1 MCSLQHSHNRIF
13 TSSYFTITSSIL
25 MFSQLDSGLS
35 GLGLILTEDIV
46 LCSWTR
52 HFTLTVPL
60 STQLYKWVTTNL
72 MQEVILWKT
81 CFKVS
86 TENFRHYFTWY
97 YWLRKFPIDFQP
109 VIIQNHN
116 VHGIICIGVTHFMLM
131 LHFLHWCYTWTVLL
145 SPNQNWVLFSRHI
158 ISPLS
163 VLCWH
168 NYDTF
173 IIGFYFMTDSDWSAA
188 LVNWWMDGKLPRT
201 LLLKY
206 FWMKRY
212 FRAEIW

>member
-72 MQEVILWKT
+72 MQEVIL
-81 CFKVS
+81 
-86 TENFRHYFTWY
+86 
-97 YWLRKFPIDFQP
+97 
-109 VIIQNHN
+109 
-116 VHGIICIGVTHFMLM
+116 
-131 LHFLHWCYTWTVLL
+131 
-145 SPNQNWVLFSRHI
+145 
-158 ISPLS
+158 
-163 VLCWH
+163 
-168 NYDTF
+168 
-173 IIGFYFMTDSDWSAA
+173 
-188 LVNWWMDGKLPRT
+188 
-201 LLLKY
+201 
-206 FWMKRY
+206 
-212 FRAEIW
+212 